1 LTNDQVIEHPNRV
14 YYGFGFST
22 LKNSTLTY
30 HSFTFSTKMI
40 GERMKRDSMV
50 DYNDKIDL
58 KNKLNVGECM
68 IFECRESKF
77 IYHWFKFLKH
87 RQQ

>member
-1 LTNDQVIEHPNRV
+1 
-14 YYGFGFST
+14 
-22 LKNSTLTY
+22 
-30 HSFTFSTKMI
+30 MI

-87 RQQ
+87 RQ